1 MSIRDLGALRRR
13 YFLITLLT
21 WLPLGMSVAGMV
33 LIVTERGFDLATVG
47 LLFLVQGLVVS
58 GLELPTGGLADV
70 IGRRGVLVASAMVGL
85 LALAWTA
92 VATGLWELV
101 TVAVLRG
108 IARALSTGPAE
119 AWYVDSVHALD
130 PDADIRRGLALG
142 NTATS
147 IGLGVGTIAGGA
159 IPLLVPL
166 PDDGLIIPLSIP
178 MFLGAILFGVLL
190 LVVLATM
197 TEPARPAPRPRF
209 GEVLRGVPAT
219 ITGGIRLGLRDR
231 GLLRLLSL
239 AVFAGVSLNA
249 VELLTPGRMESLAG
263 SAEAGASVYGV
274 VAMIG
279 FAASGLGSSL
289 SNVLTRLVGGRVRLA
304 AVIGVLVSVL
314 GLVVL
319 FATGAWSGTVGIVG
333 AAAGYALMFVGIG
346 LRYPV
351 TSELVHRRVA
361 SGERATVVSI
371 QSLLLQGGGSLAT
384 LGLPVLV
391 AAWSVPGAWLVSGAL
406 LAVSAL
412 LYRRTRADRT
422 AEAPARLRPT
432 GMTTG
437 A

>member
-1 MSIRDLGALRRR
+1 MHTLDATALRRR

-21 WLPLGMSVAGMV
+21 WLPLGMGAAGLV
-33 LIVTERGFDLATVG
+33 LLVTERGFDLATVG
-47 LLFLVQGLVVS
+47 VLFLVQGLVVS

-70 IGRRGVLVASAMVGL
+70 IGRRGVLIASAVVGL
-85 LALAWTA
+85 VAMLWTA
-92 VATGLWELV
+92 VATGWWELV
-101 TVAVLRG
+101 LVAVLRG
-108 IARALSTGPAE
+108 VSRALSSGPAE
-119 AWYVDSVHALD
+119 AWYVDSVHALS
-130 PDADIRRGLALG
+130 PDADIRRGLGLG

-147 IGLGVGTIAGGA
+147 IGLAVGTLAGGF
-159 IPLLVPL
+159 IPLAVPL
-166 PDDGLIIPLSIP
+166 PDDGLVIPLSIP
-178 MFLGAILFGVLL
+178 MFIGAALFALLL
-190 LVVLATM
+190 LVVGFGM
-197 TEPARPAPRPRF
+197 PEPARTGARPRL

-219 ITGGIRLGLRDR
+219 VTGGIRLGLRDR

-239 AVFAGVSLNA
+239 AVFAGMALNA
-249 VELLTPGRMESLAG
+249 VELLTPGRMETLAG

-289 SNVLTRLVGGRVRLA
+289 SHTLTRLVGGRVRLA

-319 FATGAWSGTVGIVG
+319 FGTGAWSGTVGIVG
-333 AAAGYALMFVGIG
+333 ACAGYAVMYVGIG
-346 LRYPV
+346 LRMPV
-351 TSELVHRRVA
+351 TSELIHRRVA

-384 LGLPVLV
+384 LGLPVL
-391 AAWSVPGAWLVSGAL
+391 AAVWSVPGAWLVSGAL

-412 LYRRTRADRT
+412 LYRRTRADRA
-422 AEAPARLRPT
+422 AEDPARLSPA